1 MPHDDQD
8 RLTLLGRPAP
18 LPSRPDEAVLETFP
32 NPHPDVDYVV
42 RLTAP
47 EFTSLCPITGQ
58 PDFAVIV
65 VDYVPRQR
73 LVESKSY
80 KLFLGSFRN
89 YGAFHEACTVTI
101 HKRLHQAMD
110 PQVPARRG
118 TVVRPR
124 RHYHRRGGGNRNA
137 PRRVSPPA
145 AGKGELSGRP
155 RIENGRRAAPPPGLP
170 LSPPQASAGVLSG
183 RSFL

>member
-1 MPHDDQD
+1 MPHDDHD

-101 HKRLHQAMD
+101 HKRLHDAMD
-110 PQVPARRG
+110 PKYLR
-118 TVVRPR
+118 VVGLW
-124 RHYHRRGGGNRNA
+124 YARGGITIDVVVETGA
-137 PRRVSPPA
+137 LPE
-145 AGKGELSGRP
+145 GCRP
-155 RIENGRRAAPPPGLP
+155 LP
-170 LSPPQASAGVLSG
+170 LEKVSYRGG
-183 RSFL
+183 RE